1 MAALLALAA
10 SSCGSAAA
18 PDASADPSTAPS
30 GTPSGAP
37 ATRMGGCPVGATP
50 SATFTDLTGDMPEH
64 YAENHAFQRRMDL
77 CGEVLDRA
85 RSEQR
90 RTSRALEAVRADG
103 AVSVAAVRDALV
115 HLGYPAT
122 AMGVTEAPGAVS
134 FWVELNPFCIEGDVG
149 SAAVDVEYAGV
160 YYSEGIGCVRPEGGH

>member
-1 MAALLALAA
+1 MAALLALSV
-10 SSCGSAAA
+10 SSCGSA
-18 PDASADPSTAPS
+18 PGPSAEPSALPS
-30 GTPSGAP
+30 SAP
-37 ATRMGGCPVGATP
+37 ATGMGGCPVGARA

-85 RSEQR
+85 RAEQR
-90 RTSRALEAVRADG
+90 RTSRALETLRVDG
-103 AVSVAAVRDALV
+103 GVTVPAVRDALV
-115 HLGYPAT
+115 HLGYPAE
-122 AMGVTEAPGAVS
+122 AMGVSGAPGAVS
-134 FWVELNPFCIEGDVG
+134 FWVELNPFCIEGDLG